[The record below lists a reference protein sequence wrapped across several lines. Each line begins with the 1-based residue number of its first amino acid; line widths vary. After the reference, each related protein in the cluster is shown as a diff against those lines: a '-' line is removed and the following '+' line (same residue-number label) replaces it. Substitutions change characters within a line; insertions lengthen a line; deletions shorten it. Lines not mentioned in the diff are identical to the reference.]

1 MKKSIQIVKWNLIGK
16 GGRTINRLSYPIQKD
31 NGKILLFDT
40 SIATDNLGDFIIMK
54 YCGDILQHI
63 FENHQFVCVPTHTVP
78 SDEQE
83 KTAKSIKYKFV
94 CGTNLLTSHIEEWWN
109 WRLPD
114 GIQRKFHY
122 RNTILLGA
130 GWKGYQDE
138 CSAYS
143 KMVYHCL
150 LNPDVIH
157 SVRDSYTERQL
168 RAAGIDNVI
177 NTGCPTMWRLKP
189 ELCRGIPKTKASCVV
204 TTITDYRQDAIQD
217 QMMLDILSRNYDCVY
232 LWIQGDKDEE
242 YLSSLDLPDNLTKIP
257 HSLDAYEEILNQ
269 GCIDYVGTRLHA
281 GIFALNHQIRS
292 IILAVD
298 NRAIE
303 MGKDTN
309 LPVILRENVENELED
324 MINNKFETKIRLQQ
338 DNIDC
343 FLNQFRTK
351 EVGNV

>member
-1 MKKSIQIVKWNLIGK
+1 MGKSLIWNLTGTVGEIV
-16 GGRTINRLSYPIQKD
+16 NRITYPIQKD
-31 NGKILLFDT
+31 NGSVFLFDT
-40 SIATDNLGDFIIMK
+40 SIATNNLGDFIIMR
-54 YCGDILQHI
+54 YCEDILSDIFPNYEFVRVSSHI
-63 FENHQFVCVPTHTVP
+63 VP
-78 SDEQE
+78 SNEQE
-83 KTAKSIKYKFV
+83 NAAKSIKYKFV

-114 GIQRKFHY
+114 GIRRKFNY

-138 CSAYS
+138 CSSYS
-143 KMVYHCL
+143 RMVYHCV
-150 LNPDVIH
+150 LNPNVIH
-157 SVRDSYTERQL
+157 SVRDSYTEQQL
-168 RAAGIDNVI
+168 RTAGIRNVI
-177 NTGCPTMWRLKP
+177 NTGCPTTWRLTP
-189 ELCRGIPKTKASCVV
+189 EFCKAIPVTKAANVV
-204 TTITDYRQDAIQD
+204 TTITDYRQDAVHD
-217 QMMLDILSRNYDCVY
+217 QLMLDILSRNYECVY

-303 MGKDTN
+303 MGMDTN
-309 LPVILRENVENELED
+309 LPVILRDNIENELED
-324 MINNKFETKIRLQQ
+324 LINTEFETKIQLQQ
-338 DNIDC
+338 ENINR

-351 EVGNV
+351 EAGNV